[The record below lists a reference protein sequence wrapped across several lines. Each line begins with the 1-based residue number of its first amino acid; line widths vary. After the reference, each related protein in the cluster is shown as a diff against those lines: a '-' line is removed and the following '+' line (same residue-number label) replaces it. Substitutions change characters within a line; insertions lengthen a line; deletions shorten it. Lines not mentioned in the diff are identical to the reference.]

1 MKKSSKQ
8 AGGFILIEVIVSIVL
23 LGILGVFTT
32 MFLYTGIKGY
42 MISKQTAA
50 GAMRVQIALD
60 RLNLELRKANKVTA
74 ATGTS
79 ITYETDDLPYT
90 RRIFYDSTTDP
101 NNHTIS
107 IEIDDGTTIQAY
119 PLLDNIAP
127 GTFAITL
134 AERDLDNDGNNEIEG
149 ISIGFSLT
157 DIGRPF
163 SLRVFPRNWV
173 APPP

>member
-60 RLNLELRKANKVTA
+60 RINLELRKANSVTA
-74 ATGTS
+74 ATANSMTYTS
-79 ITYETDDLPYT
+79 DDLPGT
-90 RRIFYDSTTDP
+90 RRIFYSDSTET
-101 NNHTIS
+101 NVEAIY
-107 IEIDDGTTIQAY
+107 IEVDGSPY

-149 ISIGFSLT
+149 ISISFSLT